1 MIGIVLDPSSI
12 IPCGRRSHVEEEAVR
27 NLGDKLYT
35 TKCVTIF
42 LSNHILNIYKSK
54 VMPELERCH
63 PLPKFQA
70 SLKRIMPILLNIV
83 RRSRGLI
90 CKPKLTE
97 TGVIFHVLESSRME
111 RYDIDDIIFLDEEDK
126 EFLKVALA
134 GASYSNKMFLV
145 TLDRHFLEQLN
156 VEKLRR
162 RYDEEARK
170 ISIVAPNDQRLFDA
184 LDLLC
189 RT

>member
-1 MIGIVLDPSSI
+1 LIGIVLDPSSI

-90 CKPKLTE
+90 CKSKLTE
-97 TGVIFHVLESSRME
+97 TGVIFHVLESSRVE
-111 RYDIDDIIFLDEEDK
+111 RYDMKKIKSFFK